1 MLPHHSQKC
10 CYYRSKYH
18 NENKHLSSI
27 ALRCLLPYEVLP
39 IQKPIS
45 SKISEIRIIA
55 TNVSVAFHTILVTSI
70 TSDHPTTPVRSATTA
85 PTAVIEI
92 SNPWFAKLQKLM

>member
-1 MLPHHSQKC
+1 MKC
-10 CYYRSKYH
+10 CPFK
-18 NENKHLSSI
+18 
-27 ALRCLLPYEVLP
+27 
-39 IQKPIS
+39 KPIS

-85 PTAVIEI
+85 PITAVIEI
-92 SNPWFAKLQKLM
+92 SNPLGCQITKINVSTKMVMAKKSSSIITTFML

>member
-1 MLPHHSQKC
+1 MP
-10 CYYRSKYH
+10 
-18 NENKHLSSI
+18 
-27 ALRCLLPYEVLP
+27 LPYEVLP

-85 PTAVIEI
+85 PITAVIEI
-92 SNPWFAKLQKLM
+92 SNPLGCHYKINVSTKW